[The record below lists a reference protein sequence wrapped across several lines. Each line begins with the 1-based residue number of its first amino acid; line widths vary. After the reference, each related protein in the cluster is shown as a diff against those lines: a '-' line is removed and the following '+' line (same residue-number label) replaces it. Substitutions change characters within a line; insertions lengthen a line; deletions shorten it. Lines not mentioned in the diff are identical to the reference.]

1 MSRVLR
7 SIEGSWLPRSR
18 YSLSADGEGEENEGV
33 GGGSGDQVQ
42 VEGEA
47 GDSSRAASDKGEQM
61 IPKSRFDE
69 INNVLKQYKALGDI
83 QGIQRMRDR
92 MEFMEK
98 NPGKRYTEKEII
110 DIENELSQVPAVAQ
124 AIRSA
129 KQFNA
134 YMERQT
140 RNYTSE
146 GTRQTE
152 GFLKDM
158 GRDVTERSRVA
169 LTNALCGII
178 QSDETLMERFM
189 GHDPSVFKEA
199 FKYFQEGVSGASL
212 RKVPGMTEQQ
222 KKLGPK
228 PVAKQGGNQA
238 QRNKE
243 PQSER
248 DMLDE
253 AGEAAF
259 DTLLASEGN

>member
-1 MSRVLR
+1 MFRVLR
-7 SIEGSWLPRSR
+7 SIEGNWSPRSR
-18 YSLSADGEGEENEGV
+18 YSLFIDGEGEGNDGA
-33 GGGSGDQVQ
+33 GGDSGEQVH
-42 VEGEA
+42 VEGEQQ
-47 GDSSRAASDKGEQM
+47 DQSRAASDKGEQM

-69 INNVLKQYKALGDI
+69 INNALKQYKALGDV
-83 QGIQRMRDR
+83 QGIQRMRER

-98 NPGKRYTEKEII
+98 NPGKRYTEKEIT
-110 DIENELSQVPAVAQ
+110 DIENELTQVPAVAQ

-152 GFLKDM
+152 SFLKDM
-158 GRDVTERSRVA
+158 GREVTERSRVA

-178 QSDETLMERFM
+178 QSDEALMERFM

-199 FKYFQEGVSGASL
+199 FKYFQEGVTGAGP
-212 RKVPGMTEQQ
+212 RKVPGLEQQQ
-222 KKLGPK
+222 KKGGSK
-228 PVAKQGGNQA
+228 PVVKQGGNQP
-238 QRNKE
+238 QRSKE

-259 DTLLASEGN
+259 DTLLAHEG

>member
-1 MSRVLR
+1 MSRILR
-7 SIEGSWLPRSR
+7 SIAGNWSPRTR
-18 YSLSADGEGEENEGV
+18 YSLFIDGEGEGDEGA
-33 GGGSGDQVQ
+33 GEGSGGQVQ
-42 VEGEA
+42 VEGEQ
-47 GDSSRAASDKGEQM
+47 GDQSRAASDKGEQM

-83 QGIQRMRDR
+83 QGIQRMRER

-98 NPGKRYTEKEII
+98 NPGKRYTDKEIT
-110 DIENELSQVPAVAQ
+110 DIENELTQVPAVAQ
-124 AIRSA
+124 AIRSS
-129 KQFNA
+129 QRFNA

-158 GRDVTERSRVA
+158 GRDVTDRSRVA

-178 QSDETLMERFM
+178 QSDEALMERFM

-199 FKYFQEGVSGASL
+199 FKYFQEGVSGGIP
-212 RKVPGMTEQQ
+212 RKVPGMAEQQ
-222 KKLGPK
+222 KKAGSK
-228 PVAKQGGNQA
+228 PGTKPTGGQP
-238 QRNKE
+238 QKSKE

-248 DMLDE
+248 DLLDE

-259 DTLLASEGN
+259 DTLLASEGS